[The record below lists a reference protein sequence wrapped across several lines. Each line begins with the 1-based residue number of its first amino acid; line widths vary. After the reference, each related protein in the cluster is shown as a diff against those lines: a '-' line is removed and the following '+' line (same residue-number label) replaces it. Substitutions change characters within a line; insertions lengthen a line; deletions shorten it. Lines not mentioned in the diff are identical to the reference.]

1 MWEAAMKAKD
11 LGYNNFVFLSDS
23 KRVVQATNRKWTPT
37 WQERSLLANWS
48 HLAHNDTSYHFL
60 YVPRPVISHVSN
72 LAKMAPRMSIHC
84 YMVNQTLL

>member
-37 WQERSLLANWS
+37 QQERSLLANWS

>member
-37 WQERSLLANWS
+37 
-48 HLAHNDTSYHFL
+48 
-60 YVPRPVISHVSN
+60 
-72 LAKMAPRMSIHC
+72 
-84 YMVNQTLL
+84 